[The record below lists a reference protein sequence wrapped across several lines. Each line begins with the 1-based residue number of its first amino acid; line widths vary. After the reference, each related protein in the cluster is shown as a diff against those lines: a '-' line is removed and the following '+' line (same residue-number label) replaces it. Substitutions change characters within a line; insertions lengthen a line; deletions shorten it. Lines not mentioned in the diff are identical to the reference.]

1 MEKFPRFRHGLVFG
15 ESVAIAPM
23 DRALKESSRNG

>member
-15 ESVAIAPM
+15 ESVAIAP
-23 DRALKESSRNG
+23 DGPSVKGIV